1 VEQFHLDCKKNIMVR
16 RVISVGDEVL
26 VYLNTPKDAFKGRVS
41 EVNAVVAK
49 DVWYKVKPYGE
60 GISQGRSFW
69 HRDSHVRRVNR
80 FDELDSIGD

>member
-1 VEQFHLDCKKNIMVR
+1 MTKKMIN
-16 RVISVGDEVL
+16 VGDEVL

-41 EVNAVVAK
+41 EVNDTVAK

-69 HRDSHVRRVNR
+69 HRENHVRSVNR
-80 FDELDSIGD
+80 FDDLDSIGD